1 MQNMILMLFG
11 IFFSLGIFLVLA
23 YFFKVPTLKSTKAVI
38 NIGKVKKKKAKNSD
52 AFIMDISIKL
62 SKYIPIDSVKK
73 RKITSTLKSAEI
85 PMTAEVYLAQC
96 YVKTAMILLIT
107 IPCLFIVPIVSP
119 VFVIMAIGVFFSES
133 SKADKIVKI
142 KRDEIEYELPRMVAT
157 LTQAFSASR
166 DLRTILESY
175 NKGAG
180 PAMKSELSI
189 TIADMATGNYEE
201 ALTRFE
207 TRISSGLL
215 SEVVSGLRTVLAGND
230 GVVYFRLIAQNMK
243 MLEINRLKMLAKERP
258 PKIRKYSFM
267 LLGCMLILYMG
278 VMGYQ
283 ILGAMSGL

>member
-11 IFFSLGIFLVLA
+11 IFFSLGMFLVLA

-52 AFIMDISIKL
+52 VFIMDMAIKI
-62 SKYIPIDSVKK
+62 SKYIPIDSYKK
-73 RKITSTLKSAEI
+73 RKLTATLKSAEI

-96 YVKTAMILLIT
+96 YVKTFMVLLAT
-107 IPCLFIVPIVSP
+107 IPCVLIVPIVSP
-119 VFVIMAIGVFFSES
+119 VFLIIGVGVYFSEI

-175 NKGAG
+175 SKGAG
-180 PAMKSELSI
+180 PAMKNELSI
-189 TIADMATGNYEE
+189 TTADMATGNYEE

-207 TRISSGLL
+207 ARISSGIL
-215 SEVVSGLRTVLAGND
+215 SEVVSGMRSVIGGND
-230 GVVYFRLIAQNMK
+230 GVAYFRMLSHDMK
-243 MLEINRLKMLAKERP
+243 QLELQRLKKIAMERP

-283 ILGAMSGL
+283 IIVGMSGL